1 MVKITDPAVD
11 MGFDSQ
17 HLHSGS
23 EPSIIPVTEDLA
35 LSSGLLGHQA
45 HMWYIYIHTGKHPY
59 T

>member
-1 MVKITDPAVD
+1 MVKITAPAEN
-11 MGFDSQ
+11 
-17 HLHSGS
+17 SGS
-23 EPSIIPVTEDLA
+23 EPSIIPVTGDPA